1 MLDAGVL
8 LAPSQFEAWFI
19 SAAHGEAEVAETLA
33 AARRAFAA

>member
-8 LAPSQFEAWFI
+8 LPPSQFEAWFPGF
-19 SAAHGEAEVAETLA
+19 AHGETEIDRIIE